1 MTVPSIKTFSKSLKY
16 VDTTYS
22 LLRAGTFLSSQYGP
36 NSRKPESGKSFS
48 RRVSNTSPLGRV
60 FLRSSLDSIIPKHI
74 SELEGRTNGL
84 KSRDFMNLPG
94 VTGSK
99 NLTPAVE
106 SGANFYFDTHKLVTT
121 LQSHGFSLDQAETIT
136 DCLTEILTNGATT
149 MSRHMVS
156 RNELAQLEIRMSAT
170 VEALRKD
177 MVILEKSE
185 FLMLKQEN
193 ENMKAELTNLSKHL
207 RDELL
212 KLRSGL
218 TLDMSLEKGRLRE
231 ETSLHE
237 QKIKDTNNRI
247 ETEIAKIRMEI
258 EAQKLDMI
266 KYIVGSFL
274 SILTVLIG
282 WWRFVKN

>member
-1 MTVPSIKTFSKSLKY
+1 
-16 VDTTYS
+16 
-22 LLRAGTFLSSQYGP
+22 
-36 NSRKPESGKSFS
+36 
-48 RRVSNTSPLGRV
+48 
-60 FLRSSLDSIIPKHI
+60 
-74 SELEGRTNGL
+74 
-84 KSRDFMNLPG
+84 
-94 VTGSK
+94 
-99 NLTPAVE
+99 
-106 SGANFYFDTHKLVTT
+106 
-121 LQSHGFSLDQAETIT
+121 
-136 DCLTEILTNGATT
+136 
-149 MSRHMVS
+149 
-156 RNELAQLEIRMSAT
+156 MSAT